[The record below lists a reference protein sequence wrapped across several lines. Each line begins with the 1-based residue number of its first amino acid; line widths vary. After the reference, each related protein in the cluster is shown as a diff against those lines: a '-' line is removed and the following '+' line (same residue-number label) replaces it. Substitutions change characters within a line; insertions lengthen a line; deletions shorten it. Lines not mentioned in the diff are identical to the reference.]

1 MSTLFYLFSFLFI
14 WVEIFQM
21 KNRIRLHMIDIQRMN
36 PLKWIF
42 FYILK
47 IVYFFW
53 IFFGLFTSNYIIFVF
68 LYALSLPK
76 FLLVKIRKDFYI
88 NLYDLISCIVSI
100 FTLLY
105 LTYLGVARLLL

>member
-1 MSTLFYLFSFLFI
+1 
-14 WVEIFQM
+14 
-21 KNRIRLHMIDIQRMN
+21 MIDIQRMN

-42 FYILK
+42 FYALK

-76 FLLVKIRKDFYI
+76 FLLVKIRKDLYI
-88 NLYDLISCIVSI
+88 NLYDLISCVVSI
-100 FTLLY
+100 STLLY